1 MKKKKTGFT
10 LLEVMVIVVLI
21 GLWLITVIEALK
33 NSNTYLQKTRQ
44 KIIAINLA
52 REGVEQMINIRNTN
66 RQKRAG
72 EKEITRLKRNPS
84 IDESPTG
91 LSNDSWFGSGN
102 YIILTTT
109 LNDQQYFY
117 GSGINQAFI
126 IGSGTSSSGNLQ
138 YALCESG
145 GVWKACPWQ
154 IPQSK
159 EWYFFRRIEGK
170 WVFKKESST
179 TGGEPL
185 LCPTGWASTD
195 CSTPSAKEFRFCS
208 IVEYIG
214 NGVGKV
220 ELCSVLTN
228 FEK

>member
-1 MKKKKTGFT
+1 
-10 LLEVMVIVVLI
+10 MVIVVLI
-21 GLWLITVIEALK
+21 GLGLITVIEALK

-52 REGVEQMINIRNTN
+52 REGMEQMINIRNTN

-72 EKEITRLKRNPS
+72 EKEETRLKLNPS
-84 IDESPTG
+84 IDESSDG
-91 LSNDSWFGSGN
+91 LQNDLWFGSGN

-109 LNDQQYFY
+109 MDNQQYFY
-117 GSGINQAFI
+117 ASGVNQPLI
-126 IGSGTSSSGNLQ
+126 IDNGIGNTGNLK
-138 YALCESG
+138 YSLCETGGKRSG
-145 GVWKACPWQ
+145 CPGQ
-154 IPQSK
+154 IPQST
-159 EWYFFRRIEGK
+159 EGYFFRKIEGK
-170 WVFKKESST
+170 GLFKKESST
-179 TGGEPL
+179 TGGEPIN
-185 LCPTGWASTD
+185 CPTGEDTN
-195 CSTPSAKEFRFCS
+195 CSTSSAKEFRFCS

>member
-1 MKKKKTGFT
+1 M
-10 LLEVMVIVVLI
+10 EVMVIVVLI
-21 GLWLITVIEALK
+21 WLWLITVIEALK

-52 REGVEQMINIRNTN
+52 REGIEQMINIRNTN
-66 RQKRAG
+66 RQKWAG
-72 EKEITRLKRNPS
+72 EKEITRLKQNPA
-84 IDESPTG
+84 IDEWWDG
-91 LSNDSWFGSGN
+91 LSNDRWLGSWN
-102 YIILTTT
+102 YIILTTIISG
-109 LNDQQYFY
+109 QQYFY
-117 GSGINQAFI
+117 ASGIQTPFI
-126 IGSGTSSSGNLQ
+126 IENWLNNSWNLL
-138 YALCESG
+138 YSLYETG
-145 GVWKACPWQ
+145 GAWIPW
-154 IPQSK
+154 PGMFPSSK

-170 WVFKKESST
+170 WIFKKETST

-185 LCPTGWASTD
+185 NCPTGGSLWCSTD
-195 CSTPSAKEFRFCS
+195 SAKEFRFCS